1 MKGVSVTSND
11 AVEARRREIQKRRK
25 EQKLKRKKAALKR
38 FFIFLCILLVI
49 TLAVLSLTVFF
60 PVTKITVDNNTTI
73 YTTEQIIKA
82 SGVQKGKN
90 LWMTGFGAEGEL
102 PEKLPYISEVD
113 VQRKFPSS
121 IIIKAKPAK
130 AVYSINN
137 KKEYYICDADYKVL
151 EIKKATDTKLISVLG
166 IESNKTKAGNK
177 VSFKDEQKMEILK
190 SVFDGLEQKSITPN
204 SIDLTEPME
213 IKVRVENRFNV
224 YLGSSAYL
232 EQKIAHLA
240 GMINQ
245 SEKDVVGSIDLS
257 DYSPENNR
265 GILTR
270 E

>member
-1 MKGVSVTSND
+1 MSITSND
-11 AVEARRREIQKRRK
+11 AVEERRREIQRRRK

-38 FFIFLCILLVI
+38 FFIFLCIVLVL

-60 PVTKITVDNNTTI
+60 PVTKITVEKNNTI
-73 YTTEQIIKA
+73 YTNEQIIKV
-82 SGVQKGKN
+82 SGVQKNKN
-90 LWMTGFGAEGEL
+90 LWMTGFGAEGDI
-102 PEKLPYISEVD
+102 PVKLPYISEAD
-113 VQRKFPSS
+113 LQRKFPSS
-121 IIIKAKPAK
+121 IIIKVKPAK
-130 AVYSINN
+130 AVYSVNN

-151 EIKKATDTKLISVLG
+151 EVKKEADIKLISVIG
-166 IESNKTKAGNK
+166 IETDKAKAGNK
-177 VSFKDEQKMEILK
+177 VAFKDEQKIEILK
-190 SVFDGLEQKSITPN
+190 SVFEGLKQKSIMPN
-204 SIDLTEPME
+204 SLDLTEPME